1 MQQRQIGLILG
12 VMAWCMQLVVFVQPF
27 LPGQFVPGFGVCQM
41 IVTALTRDDN
51 GSLSASHSSQHSAV
65 SASAVA
71 AADSHSLHQ
80 AVYADQHANSY
91 PTHPHHDYH
100 NNYQNNHHN
109 NHDHAAAWLA
119 VASTDLSASQSSGGA
134 VLGSHGADQ
143 HASHLSCGFC
153 TLYGHAIPP
162 PPALQWEFDIRPI
175 VYAIQPLFVYYSFI
189 QFNSYYLKPQSHA
202 PPINF

>member
-1 MQQRQIGLILG
+1 
-12 VMAWCMQLVVFVQPF
+12 MQLVVFVQPF

-51 GSLSASHSSQHSAV
+51 GSLSTSHSSQHSAV
-65 SASAVA
+65 SAPAVA
-71 AADSHSLHQ
+71 AADSHLSQQQ
-80 AVYADQHANSY
+80 AYPEQHSN
-91 PTHPHHDYH
+91 DY
-100 NNYQNNHHN
+100 HHN
-109 NHDHAAAWLA
+109 NQHDHQHNNQHDYSHNSSQDHAAPWQALA
-119 VASTDLSASQSSGGA
+119 SADLTANSASGGSP
-134 VLGSHGADQ
+134 LGSHGADQ

-175 VYAIQPLFVYYSFI
+175 VYAIQSLFFDYSFI

>member
-91 PTHPHHDYH
+91 PTNSHHDH
-100 NNYQNNHHN
+100 S
-109 NHDHAAAWLA
+109 AAWLA

-134 VLGSHGADQ
+134 VLGSHSADQ

-175 VYAIQPLFVYYSFI
+175 VYAIQPLFFYYSFI
-189 QFNSYYLKPQSHA
+189 QFNSYYLQPQSHA

>member
-1 MQQRQIGLILG
+1 
-12 VMAWCMQLVVFVQPF
+12 MAWCMQLVVFVQPF

-91 PTHPHHDYH
+91 PTNSH
-100 NNYQNNHHN
+100 
-109 NHDHAAAWLA
+109 HDHAAAWLA
-119 VASTDLSASQSSGGA
+119 GASTDLSASQSSSGA

-175 VYAIQPLFVYYSFI
+175 VYAIQPLFFYDSFI